1 MSIQSKIIRLTQDKW
16 MFLTVLFLI
25 GLVLYSITLNVGFF
39 SDDYGF
45 IEEIQ
50 KHNWDSFGR
59 NFGDKFFIPVSH
71 TFGFLLYKITFGS
84 AVLMH
89 LVQVIIHVLVC
100 FQLYLLI
107 NELGIRLDK
116 TSKAIQLG
124 ALAAVIFLVHPFQT
138 EAVVWLAAKSYGYG
152 LLFSLLSIRYLFKSG
167 KYDLLKSLAFLF
179 VAIHCKESA
188 YFIPLTILALCTL
201 VKIKIQK
208 NWFIGWGIL
217 ILISVLLRY
226 AALGEWVGGYGSE
239 VHGNLNPLRLLV
251 TLLEYAFK
259 FLYIIRIDHD
269 IVGCIYLFVVC
280 PFLVRVSYLIFK
292 TKQFAQCF
300 LWGLLIISLLLP
312 VLNLE
317 LLAIEIIST
326 DRYSYFALTG
336 ISFGMAYI
344 LLEFSQVYTKF
355 FIPVLLF
362 ILFSF
367 NIYYQCFWRA
377 SAEVRDQ
384 YLSEVV
390 TNIFEG
396 ENVMI
401 YNVPDEAY
409 GTYCLKNA
417 PEDYMRIQGVDCNI
431 EFHYHQNITNKY
443 RGVQLITNCMG
454 CGVTAVAY
462 PDSSWLGR
470 LVGFD
475 ESWLTEFDKVFIY
488 QEGKLIRITEDYL
501 KTVSLQSE

>member
-1 MSIQSKIIRLTQDKW
+1 MSIQPKIIRLTQDKW

-71 TFGFLLYKITFGS
+71 TFGFLLYKTTFGS

-89 LVQVIIHVLVC
+89 LVQVIIHVLVS

-107 NELGIRLDK
+107 KELGVRLDK

-201 VKIKIQK
+201 LKIKIQK
-208 NWFIGWGIL
+208 KWFIGWGIL

-239 VHGNLNPLRLLV
+239 VHGQYHPMILLF
-251 TLLEYAFK
+251 TLLGYGIK
-259 FLYIIRIDHD
+259 FLSIYKMENKELFEIWIFAAIPVLLT
-269 IVGCIYLFVVC
+269 ICISIY
-280 PFLVRVSYLIFK
+280 K
-292 TKQFAQCF
+292 TNHLKKVIY
-300 LWGLLIISLLLP
+300 WSLLLFTLLIP

-317 LLAIEIIST
+317 LTSISSVST
-326 DRYSYFALTG
+326 DRYSYFALTAV
-336 ISFGMAYI
+336 SFGLAYF
-344 LLEFSQVYTKF
+344 LLGVSSKFSK
-355 FIPVLLF
+355 VLTPIVLIALVGLNF
-362 ILFSF
+362 
-367 NIYYQCFWRA
+367 YYQTCWRG

-384 YLSEVV
+384 YLSQVV
-390 TNIFEG
+390 ANVAGG

-401 YNVPDEAY
+401 VNIPDRAY

-417 PEDYMRIQGVDCNI
+417 PEDYMRIQGVNCNI
-431 EFHYHQNITNKY
+431 EFYIQQNLTNK
-443 RGVQLITNCMG
+443 ITGIDLLKTCQECPIWLRN
-454 CGVTAVAY
+454 Y
-462 PDSSWLGR
+462 PDLSNVGR
-470 LVGFD
+470 VFFN